1 MRHFA
6 LTASVEV
13 IHRRLRSRLASVLGR
28 LIGADET
35 WAMQQAERC
44 VAALQ
49 DSRFATH
56 LPTDGLSV
64 DEVVEQIAHDLNLP
78 LEHSRLGAT
87 RYQLRRVGV
96 GIRHIRF

>member
-1 MRHFA
+1 
-6 LTASVEV
+6 
-13 IHRRLRSRLASVLGR
+13 
-28 LIGADET
+28 
-35 WAMQQAERC
+35 MQQAERC
-44 VAALQ
+44 VSALQ